1 MVDFIHNIYFKYA
14 LLSPKDRAIVIVE
27 SLLCPTL
34 FRDTLAKVLFVHYEI
49 AQMFILP
56 SHLVCLAGLAVE
68 TALVVDVGYKEAVV
82 IPVCHGL
89 PIIQAWQALPLG
101 GKAIQE

>member
-1 MVDFIHNIYFKYA
+1 
-14 LLSPKDRAIVIVE
+14 
-27 SLLCPTL
+27 
-34 FRDTLAKVLFVHYEI
+34 
-49 AQMFILP
+49 MFILP